1 MNVRLLFVVLF
12 ISVTSIVFGQKVES
26 ADAVMKTAYAQAAK
40 EGKNVFL
47 LFHASW
53 CGWCHKMD
61 TSMND
66 PKVKTFFTD
75 NYVIKHLTV
84 SESPDKKALENPG
97 GLELLTKYNGNDQGI
112 PYWIIFDKNG
122 RWLADSGAR
131 PEGTDYKTKGD
142 NTGCPASEKEVQH
155 FLSVLRKTS
164 KLKEQQLQLI
174 YERFRLNE
182 NH

>member
-1 MNVRLLFVVLF
+1 MRFKLLLALMFACF
-12 ISVTSIVFGQKVES
+12 AANGYGQKVES
-26 ADAVMKTAYAQAAK
+26 ADAVLKEAYPQAAK

-61 TSMND
+61 TAMND
-66 PKVKTFFTD
+66 PKVKKFFTD

-84 SESPDKKALENPG
+84 YESPNKKNLENPG
-97 GLELLTKYNGNDQGI
+97 ALELLTKYNGADQGI

-122 RWLADSGAR
+122 KWLADAGAR
-131 PEGTDYKTKGD
+131 AEGTDYKIKGE

-164 KLKEQQLQLI
+164 KIKEEQLKI
-174 YERFRLNE
+174 VYERFRLNE
-182 NH
+182 SH